1 MPTIAILIFP
11 GVQAL
16 DVSGPMDVFAEA
28 NSFLPPERQYR
39 IEVLGTQEGLL
50 RCSNGLCLAA
60 HRHYAQAHD
69 AYDLLLVAGGPGLPA
84 QPVDADLSA
93 WLASAAG
100 KARRHGSIC
109 NGAFLLGHA
118 GLLDGKKV
126 ATHWND
132 AAALAARFPLAQV
145 DADSIYVHDGNLVS
159 SAGVTAGI
167 DLSLSLLAEAGGVGG
182 AQLALQVA
190 RRLVVYTQR
199 QGGQSQFSPYL
210 TPVVDAASPVAQ
222 AQQYVLAHLGEVL
235 DVDTLARLVAMSP
248 RNFARVFVRELGVTP
263 AQFIESARLDAAR
276 ALLEAS
282 SDPLKT
288 VAWRCGFGTAD
299 QLRTV
304 FLRRLGVS
312 AKQYR
317 QHFSSYRQG

>member
-28 NSFLPPERQYR
+28 NSFLPAEQQYA

-50 RCSNGLCLAA
+50 RCSNGLSLAA
-60 HRHYAQAHD
+60 HRHYAQAND

-84 QPVDADLSA
+84 QPYDAALSA
-93 WLASAAG
+93 WLARAAG
-100 KARRHGSIC
+100 KAGRHGSIC

-132 AAALAARFPLAQV
+132 AAALAARFPLALV
-145 DADSIYVHDGNLVS
+145 DADSIYVHDGKLVS

-167 DLSLSLLAEAGGVGG
+167 DLALSLLADDGG
-182 AQLALQVA
+182 APLALQVA

-199 QGGQSQFSPYL
+199 QGGQSQFSPHL

-222 AQQYVLAHLGEVL
+222 AQQYVLAHLGEAL
-235 DVDTLARLVAMSP
+235 DVDTLAQLVAMSP
-248 RNFARVFVRELGVTP
+248 RNFARIFVRELGVTP
-263 AQFIESARLDAAR
+263 ARFIESARLDSARVLLAA
-276 ALLEAS
+276 
-282 SDPLKT
+282 SDAPLKT
-288 VAWRCGFGTAD
+288 IAWRCGFGTAD
-299 QLRTV
+299 QLRAV

-312 AKQYR
+312 ARQYR
-317 QHFSSYRQG
+317 QHFSSSR

>member
-28 NSFLPPERQYR
+28 NSFLPAEQQYA

-50 RCSNGLCLAA
+50 RCSNGLSLAA
-60 HRHYAQAHD
+60 HRHYAQAND

-84 QPVDADLSA
+84 QPYDAALSA
-93 WLASAAG
+93 WLARAAG
-100 KARRHGSIC
+100 KAGRHGSIC

-145 DADSIYVHDGNLVS
+145 DADSIYVHDGKLVS

-167 DLSLSLLAEAGGVGG
+167 DLALSLLADDGG
-182 AQLALQVA
+182 APLALQVA

-199 QGGQSQFSPYL
+199 QGGQSQFSPHL

-222 AQQYVLAHLGEVL
+222 AQQYVLAHLGEAL
-235 DVDTLARLVAMSP
+235 DVDTLAQLVAMSP
-248 RNFARVFVRELGVTP
+248 RNFARIFVRELGVTP
-263 AQFIESARLDAAR
+263 ARFIESARLDSARVLLAA
-276 ALLEAS
+276 
-282 SDPLKT
+282 SDAPLKT
-288 VAWRCGFGTAD
+288 IAWRCGFGTAD
-299 QLRTV
+299 QLRAV

-312 AKQYR
+312 ARQYR
-317 QHFSSYRQG
+317 QHFSSRR

>member
-28 NSFLPPERQYR
+28 NSFLPAEQQYA

-50 RCSNGLCLAA
+50 RCSNGLSLAA
-60 HRHYAQAHD
+60 HRHYAQAND

-84 QPVDADLSA
+84 QPYDAALSA
-93 WLASAAG
+93 WLARAAG
-100 KARRHGSIC
+100 KAGRHGSIC

-118 GLLDGKKV
+118 GLLDGKTV

-145 DADSIYVHDGNLVS
+145 DADSIYVHDGKLVS

-167 DLSLSLLAEAGGVGG
+167 DLALSLLADDGG
-182 AQLALQVA
+182 APLALQVA

-199 QGGQSQFSPYL
+199 QGGQSQFSPHL
-210 TPVVDAASPVAQ
+210 TPVADAASPVAQ
-222 AQQYVLAHLGEVL
+222 AQQYVLAHLGEAL
-235 DVDTLARLVAMSP
+235 DVDTLAQLVAMSP
-248 RNFARVFVRELGVTP
+248 RNFARIFVRELGVTP
-263 AQFIESARLDAAR
+263 ARFIESARLDSARVLLAA
-276 ALLEAS
+276 
-282 SDPLKT
+282 SDAPLKT
-288 VAWRCGFGTAD
+288 IAWRCGFGTSD
-299 QLRTV
+299 QLRAV

-312 AKQYR
+312 ARQYR
-317 QHFSSYRQG
+317 QHFSSRR

>member
-28 NSFLPPERQYR
+28 NSFLPAEQQYA

-50 RCSNGLCLAA
+50 RCSNGLSLAA
-60 HRHYAQAHD
+60 HRHYAQAND

-84 QPVDADLSA
+84 QPYDAALSA
-93 WLASAAG
+93 WLARAAG
-100 KARRHGSIC
+100 KAGRHGSIC

-145 DADSIYVHDGNLVS
+145 DADSIYVHDGKLVS

-167 DLSLSLLAEAGGVGG
+167 DLALSLLADDGG
-182 AQLALQVA
+182 APLALQVA

-199 QGGQSQFSPYL
+199 QGGQSQFSPHL
-210 TPVVDAASPVAQ
+210 TPVVEAASPVAQ
-222 AQQYVLAHLGEVL
+222 AQQYVLAHLGEAL
-235 DVDTLARLVAMSP
+235 DVDTLAQLVAMSP
-248 RNFARVFVRELGVTP
+248 RNFARIFVRELGVTP
-263 AQFIESARLDAAR
+263 ARFIESARLDSARVLLAA
-276 ALLEAS
+276 
-282 SDPLKT
+282 SDAPLKT
-288 VAWRCGFGTAD
+288 IAWRCGFGTAD
-299 QLRTV
+299 QLRAV

-312 AKQYR
+312 ARQYR
-317 QHFSSYRQG
+317 QHFSSRR

>member
-1 MPTIAILIFP
+1 MPSIAILIFP

-16 DVSGPMDVFAEA
+16 DVSGPLDVFAEA
-28 NSFLPPERQYR
+28 NGFLPPERHYA

-60 HRHYAQAHD
+60 HRHYAQASD
-69 AYDLLLVAGGPGLPA
+69 VYDLLLVAGGPGLPA
-84 QPVDADLSA
+84 QPRDAALSA
-93 WLASAAG
+93 WLAQAAG
-100 KARRHGSIC
+100 RAGRYGSIC

-145 DADSIYVHDGNLVS
+145 DADSIYVHDGKLVS

-167 DLSLSLLAEAGGVGG
+167 DLALSLLAEAGGVGG

-199 QGGQSQFSPYL
+199 QGGQSQFSPHL
-210 TPVVDAASPVAQ
+210 TPVLDVASPVAQ
-222 AQQYVLAHLGEVL
+222 AQQYVLAHLGEAL
-235 DVDTLARLVAMSP
+235 DVDTLAQLVAMSP
-248 RNFARVFVRELGVTP
+248 RNFARVFARELGVTP
-263 AQFIESARLDAAR
+263 ARFIESARLDAAR
-276 ALLEAS
+276 ALLAAS
-282 SDPLKT
+282 DAPLKT
-288 VAWRCGFGTAD
+288 IAWRCGFGTAD
-299 QLRTV
+299 QLRAV

-312 AKQYR
+312 ARQYR
-317 QHFSSYRQG
+317 QHFSSHPGA

>member
-28 NSFLPPERQYR
+28 NSFLPAEQQYA

-50 RCSNGLCLAA
+50 RCSNGLSLAA
-60 HRHYAQAHD
+60 HRHYAQAND

-84 QPVDADLSA
+84 QPYDAALSA
-93 WLASAAG
+93 WLARAAG
-100 KARRHGSIC
+100 KAGRHGSIC

-145 DADSIYVHDGNLVS
+145 DADSIYVHDGKLVS

-167 DLSLSLLAEAGGVGG
+167 DLALSLLADDGG
-182 AQLALQVA
+182 APLALQVA

-199 QGGQSQFSPYL
+199 QGGQSQFSPHL
-210 TPVVDAASPVAQ
+210 TPVADAASPVAQ
-222 AQQYVLAHLGEVL
+222 AQQYVLAHLGEAL
-235 DVDTLARLVAMSP
+235 DVDTLAQLVAMSP
-248 RNFARVFVRELGVTP
+248 RNFARIFVRELGVTP
-263 AQFIESARLDAAR
+263 ARFIESARLDSARVLLAA
-276 ALLEAS
+276 
-282 SDPLKT
+282 SDAPLKT
-288 VAWRCGFGTAD
+288 IAWRCGFGTAD
-299 QLRTV
+299 QLRAV

-312 AKQYR
+312 ARQYR
-317 QHFSSYRQG
+317 QHFSSSR

>member
-1 MPTIAILIFP
+1 MPAIAILIFP

-28 NSFLPPERQYR
+28 NSFLPPERQYT

-60 HRHYAQAHD
+60 HWHYAQAQD
-69 AYDLLLVAGGPGLPA
+69 ACDLLLVAGGPGLPA
-84 QPVDADLSA
+84 QPRDEALSA
-93 WLASAAG
+93 WLQAAAG
-100 KARRHGSIC
+100 RARRHGSIC

-145 DADSIYVHDGNLVS
+145 DADSIYVHDGRLVS

-167 DLSLSLLAEAGGVGG
+167 DLALSLLAGDGG

-199 QGGQSQFSPYL
+199 QGGQSQFSPHL

-222 AQQYVLAHLGEVL
+222 AQQYVLAHLADELG
-235 DVDTLARLVAMSP
+235 VDTLAQQVAMSP
-248 RNFARVFVRELGVTP
+248 RNFARIFARELGVTP
-263 AQFIESARLDAAR
+263 ARFIESARLDAAR
-276 ALLEAS
+276 ALLAAS
-282 SDPLKT
+282 DAPLKT
-288 VAWRCGFGTAD
+288 IAWRCGFGTAD
-299 QLRTV
+299 QLRAV

-317 QHFSSYRQG
+317 QNFSSHLQA

>member
-1 MPTIAILIFP
+1 MPSIAILIFP

-28 NSFLPPERQYR
+28 NSFLPAEQQYA

-50 RCSNGLCLAA
+50 RCSNGLSLAA
-60 HRHYAQAHD
+60 HRHYAQAND

-84 QPVDADLSA
+84 QPYDAALSA
-93 WLASAAG
+93 WLARAAG
-100 KARRHGSIC
+100 KAGRHGSIC

-145 DADSIYVHDGNLVS
+145 DADSIYVHDGKLVS

-167 DLSLSLLAEAGGVGG
+167 DLALSLLADDGG
-182 AQLALQVA
+182 APLALQVA

-199 QGGQSQFSPYL
+199 QGGQSQFSPHL

-222 AQQYVLAHLGEVL
+222 AQQYVLAHLGEAL
-235 DVDTLARLVAMSP
+235 DVDTLAQLVAMSP
-248 RNFARVFVRELGVTP
+248 RNFARIFVRELGVTP
-263 AQFIESARLDAAR
+263 ARFIESARLDSAR
-276 ALLEAS
+276 VLLAV
-282 SDPLKT
+282 SDAPLKT
-288 VAWRCGFGTAD
+288 IAWRCGFGTAD
-299 QLRTV
+299 QLRAV

-312 AKQYR
+312 ARQYR
-317 QHFSSYRQG
+317 QHFSSSR

>member
-28 NSFLPPERQYR
+28 NSFLPAEQQYA

-50 RCSNGLCLAA
+50 RCSNGLSLAA
-60 HRHYAQAHD
+60 HRHYAQAND

-84 QPVDADLSA
+84 QLYDAALSA
-93 WLASAAG
+93 WLARAAG
-100 KARRHGSIC
+100 KAGRHGSIC

-145 DADSIYVHDGNLVS
+145 DADSIYVHDGKLVS

-167 DLSLSLLAEAGGVGG
+167 DLALSLLADDGG
-182 AQLALQVA
+182 APLALQVA

-199 QGGQSQFSPYL
+199 QGGQSQFSPHL

-222 AQQYVLAHLGEVL
+222 AQQYVLEHLGEVL
-235 DVDTLARLVAMSP
+235 DVDTLAQLVAMSP
-248 RNFARVFVRELGVTP
+248 RNFARNFVRELGVTP
-263 AQFIESARLDAAR
+263 ARFIESARLDSAR
-276 ALLEAS
+276 VLLAV
-282 SDPLKT
+282 SDAPLKT
-288 VAWRCGFGTAD
+288 IAWRCGFGTAD
-299 QLRTV
+299 QLRAV

-312 AKQYR
+312 ARQYR
-317 QHFSSYRQG
+317 QHFSSSR

>member
-28 NSFLPPERQYR
+28 NSFLPAEQQYA
-39 IEVLGTQEGLL
+39 IEVLGTQEGVL
-50 RCSNGLCLAA
+50 RCSNGLSLAA
-60 HRHYAQAHD
+60 HRHYAQAND

-84 QPVDADLSA
+84 QPYDAALSV
-93 WLASAAG
+93 WLARAAG
-100 KARRHGSIC
+100 KAGRHGSIC

-145 DADSIYVHDGNLVS
+145 DADSIYVHDGKLVS

-167 DLSLSLLAEAGGVGG
+167 DLALSLLADDGG
-182 AQLALQVA
+182 APLALQVA

-199 QGGQSQFSPYL
+199 QGGQSQFSPHL

-222 AQQYVLAHLGEVL
+222 AQQYVLAHLGEAL
-235 DVDTLARLVAMSP
+235 DVDTLAQLVAMSP
-248 RNFARVFVRELGVTP
+248 RNFARIFVRELGVTP
-263 AQFIESARLDAAR
+263 ARFIESARLDSARVLLAA
-276 ALLEAS
+276 
-282 SDPLKT
+282 SDAPLKT
-288 VAWRCGFGTAD
+288 IAWRCGFGTAD
-299 QLRTV
+299 QLRAV

-312 AKQYR
+312 ARQYR
-317 QHFSSYRQG
+317 QHFSSSR

>member
-1 MPTIAILIFP
+1 MPAIAILIFP

-28 NSFLPPERQYR
+28 NSFLPLGQQYT
-39 IEVLGTQEGLL
+39 IDVLGTQEGLL
-50 RCSNGLCLAA
+50 RCSNGLCMAA
-60 HRHYAQAHD
+60 HRQYAQAHD
-69 AYDLLLVAGGPGLPA
+69 TYDLLLVAGGPGLPA
-84 QPVDADLSA
+84 QPRDDALST
-93 WLASAAG
+93 WLLAAAG
-100 KARRHGSIC
+100 RAGRHGSIC

-132 AAALAARFPLAQV
+132 AAALAAAFPQARV
-145 DADSIYVHDGNLVS
+145 DADSIYVHDGKLVS

-167 DLSLSLLAEAGGVGG
+167 DLALSLLADDGG
-182 AQLALQVA
+182 ARLALQVA

-199 QGGQSQFSPYL
+199 QGGQSQFSPHL

-222 AQQYVLAHLGEVL
+222 AQQYVLAHLDGAL
-235 DVDTLARLVAMSP
+235 DVASLARLVAMSP
-248 RNFARVFVRELGVTP
+248 RNFARIFARELGVTP
-263 AQFIESARLDAAR
+263 AHFIESARLDAAR
-276 ALLEAS
+276 AMLAAS
-282 SDPLKT
+282 DAPLKT

-317 QHFSSYRQG
+317 QHFSSRPGA

>member
-28 NSFLPPERQYR
+28 NSFLPAEQQYA

-50 RCSNGLCLAA
+50 RCSNGLSLAA
-60 HRHYAQAHD
+60 HRHYAQAND

-84 QPVDADLSA
+84 QPYDAALSA
-93 WLASAAG
+93 WLARAAG
-100 KARRHGSIC
+100 KAGRHGSIC

-145 DADSIYVHDGNLVS
+145 DADSIYVHDGKLVS

-167 DLSLSLLAEAGGVGG
+167 DLALSLLADDGG
-182 AQLALQVA
+182 APLALQVA

-199 QGGQSQFSPYL
+199 QGGQSQFSPHL

-222 AQQYVLAHLGEVL
+222 AQQYVLEHLGEVL
-235 DVDTLARLVAMSP
+235 DVDTLAQLVAMSP
-248 RNFARVFVRELGVTP
+248 RNFARIFVRELGVTP
-263 AQFIESARLDAAR
+263 ARFIESARLDSARVLLAA
-276 ALLEAS
+276 
-282 SDPLKT
+282 SDAPLKT
-288 VAWRCGFGTAD
+288 IAWRCGFGTAD
-299 QLRTV
+299 QLRAV

-312 AKQYR
+312 ARQYR
-317 QHFSSYRQG
+317 QHFSSSR

>member
-28 NSFLPPERQYR
+28 NSFLPAEQQYA

-50 RCSNGLCLAA
+50 RCSNGLSLAA
-60 HRHYAQAHD
+60 HRHYAQAND

-84 QPVDADLSA
+84 QPYDAALSA
-93 WLASAAG
+93 WLARAAG
-100 KARRHGSIC
+100 KAGRHGSIC

-145 DADSIYVHDGNLVS
+145 DADSIYVHDGKLVS

-167 DLSLSLLAEAGGVGG
+167 DLALSLLADDGG
-182 AQLALQVA
+182 APLALQVA

-199 QGGQSQFSPYL
+199 QGGQSQFSPHL

-222 AQQYVLAHLGEVL
+222 AQRGYWLPCFPDSVASIP
-235 DVDTLARLVAMSP
+235 AIPSLVPSGCWKSAAGIAWQTRRAAAGTRRAADLP
-248 RNFARVFVRELGVTP
+248 CRNH
-263 AQFIESARLDAAR
+263 SARR
-276 ALLEAS
+276 
-282 SDPLKT
+282 
-288 VAWRCGFGTAD
+288 WF
-299 QLRTV
+299 
-304 FLRRLGVS
+304 S
-312 AKQYR
+312 AVR
-317 QHFSSYRQG
+317 H

>member
-28 NSFLPPERQYR
+28 NSFLPAEQQYA

-50 RCSNGLCLAA
+50 RCSNGLSLAA
-60 HRHYAQAHD
+60 HRHYAQAND

-84 QPVDADLSA
+84 QPYDAALSA
-93 WLASAAG
+93 WLARAAG
-100 KARRHGSIC
+100 KAGRHGSIC

-145 DADSIYVHDGNLVS
+145 DADSIYVHDGKLLS

-167 DLSLSLLAEAGGVGG
+167 DLALSLLADDGG
-182 AQLALQVA
+182 APLALQVA

-199 QGGQSQFSPYL
+199 QGGQSQFSPHL

-222 AQQYVLAHLGEVL
+222 AQQYVLAHLGEAL
-235 DVDTLARLVAMSP
+235 EVDTLAQLVAMSP
-248 RNFARVFVRELGVTP
+248 RNFARIFVRELGVTP
-263 AQFIESARLDAAR
+263 ARFIESARLDYAR
-276 ALLEAS
+276 VLLAV
-282 SDPLKT
+282 SDAPLKT
-288 VAWRCGFGTAD
+288 IAWRCGFGTAD
-299 QLRTV
+299 QLRAV

-312 AKQYR
+312 ARQYR
-317 QHFSSYRQG
+317 QHFSSSR

>member
-28 NSFLPPERQYR
+28 NSFLPAEQQYA

-50 RCSNGLCLAA
+50 RCSNGLSLAA
-60 HRHYAQAHD
+60 HRHYAQAND

-84 QPVDADLSA
+84 QLYDAALSA
-93 WLASAAG
+93 WLARAAG
-100 KARRHGSIC
+100 KAGRHGSIC

-145 DADSIYVHDGNLVS
+145 DADSIYVHDGKLVS

-167 DLSLSLLAEAGGVGG
+167 DLALSLLADDGG
-182 AQLALQVA
+182 APLALQVA

-199 QGGQSQFSPYL
+199 QGGQSQFSPHL

-222 AQQYVLAHLGEVL
+222 AQQYVLAHLGEAL
-235 DVDTLARLVAMSP
+235 DVDTLAQLVAMSP
-248 RNFARVFVRELGVTP
+248 RNFARNFVRELGVTP
-263 AQFIESARLDAAR
+263 ARFIESARLDSAR
-276 ALLEAS
+276 VLLAV
-282 SDPLKT
+282 SDAPLKT
-288 VAWRCGFGTAD
+288 IAWRCGFGTAD
-299 QLRTV
+299 QLRAV

-312 AKQYR
+312 ARQYR
-317 QHFSSYRQG
+317 QHFSSSR

>member
-28 NSFLPPERQYR
+28 NSFLPAEQQYA

-50 RCSNGLCLAA
+50 RCSNGLSLAA
-60 HRHYAQAHD
+60 HRHYAQAND

-84 QPVDADLSA
+84 QPYDAALSA
-93 WLASAAG
+93 WLARAAG
-100 KARRHGSIC
+100 KAGRHGSIC

-145 DADSIYVHDGNLVS
+145 DADSIYVHDGKLVS

-167 DLSLSLLAEAGGVGG
+167 DLALSLLADDGG
-182 AQLALQVA
+182 APLALQVA

-199 QGGQSQFSPYL
+199 QGGQSQFSPHL

-222 AQQYVLAHLGEVL
+222 AQQYVLAHLGEAL
-235 DVDTLARLVAMSP
+235 DVDTLAQLVAMSP
-248 RNFARVFVRELGVTP
+248 RNFARIFVRELGVTP
-263 AQFIESARLDAAR
+263 ARFIESARLDSARVLLAA
-276 ALLEAS
+276 
-282 SDPLKT
+282 SDAPLKT
-288 VAWRCGFGTAD
+288 IAWRCGFGTSD
-299 QLRTV
+299 QLRAV

-312 AKQYR
+312 ARQYR
-317 QHFSSYRQG
+317 QHFSSRR

>member
-28 NSFLPPERQYR
+28 NSFLPAEQQYA

-50 RCSNGLCLAA
+50 RCSNGLSLAA
-60 HRHYAQAHD
+60 HRHYAQAND

-84 QPVDADLSA
+84 QPYDAALSA
-93 WLASAAG
+93 WLARAAG
-100 KARRHGSIC
+100 KAGRHGSIC

-145 DADSIYVHDGNLVS
+145 DADSIYVHDGKLVS

-167 DLSLSLLAEAGGVGG
+167 DLALSLLADDGG
-182 AQLALQVA
+182 APLALQVA

-199 QGGQSQFSPYL
+199 QGGQSQFSPHL

-222 AQQYVLAHLGEVL
+222 AQQYVLEHLGEVL
-235 DVDTLARLVAMSP
+235 DVDTLAQLVAMSP
-248 RNFARVFVRELGVTP
+248 RNFARIFVRELGVTP
-263 AQFIESARLDAAR
+263 ARFIESARLDSAR
-276 ALLEAS
+276 VLLAV
-282 SDPLKT
+282 SDAPLKT
-288 VAWRCGFGTAD
+288 IAWRCGFGTAD
-299 QLRTV
+299 QLRAV

-312 AKQYR
+312 ARQYR
-317 QHFSSYRQG
+317 QHFSSSR

>member
-28 NSFLPPERQYR
+28 NSFLPAEQQYA

-50 RCSNGLCLAA
+50 RCSNGLSLAA
-60 HRHYAQAHD
+60 HRHYAQAND

-84 QPVDADLSA
+84 QPYDAALSA
-93 WLASAAG
+93 WLARAAG
-100 KARRHGSIC
+100 KAGRHGSIC

-145 DADSIYVHDGNLVS
+145 DADSIYVHDGKLVS

-167 DLSLSLLAEAGGVGG
+167 DLALSLLADDGG
-182 AQLALQVA
+182 APLALQVA

-199 QGGQSQFSPYL
+199 QGGQSQFSPHL

-222 AQQYVLAHLGEVL
+222 AQQYVLAHLGEAL
-235 DVDTLARLVAMSP
+235 GVDTLAQLVAMSP
-248 RNFARVFVRELGVTP
+248 RNFARIFVRELGVTP
-263 AQFIESARLDAAR
+263 ARFIESARLDSAR
-276 ALLEAS
+276 VLLAV
-282 SDPLKT
+282 SDAPLKT
-288 VAWRCGFGTAD
+288 IAWRCGFGTAD
-299 QLRTV
+299 QLRAV

-312 AKQYR
+312 ARQYR
-317 QHFSSYRQG
+317 QHFSSSR

>member
-1 MPTIAILIFP
+1 
-11 GVQAL
+11 
-16 DVSGPMDVFAEA
+16 MDVFAEA
-28 NSFLPPERQYR
+28 NSFLPAEQQYA

-50 RCSNGLCLAA
+50 RCSNGLSLAA
-60 HRHYAQAHD
+60 HRHYAQAND

-84 QPVDADLSA
+84 QPYDAALSA
-93 WLASAAG
+93 WLARAAG
-100 KARRHGSIC
+100 KAGRHGSIC

-145 DADSIYVHDGNLVS
+145 DADSIYVRDGKLVS

-167 DLSLSLLAEAGGVGG
+167 DLALSLLADDGG
-182 AQLALQVA
+182 APLALQVA

-199 QGGQSQFSPYL
+199 QGGQSQFSPHL

-222 AQQYVLAHLGEVL
+222 AQQYVLAHLGEAL
-235 DVDTLARLVAMSP
+235 DVDTLAQLVAMSP
-248 RNFARVFVRELGVTP
+248 RNFARIFVRELGVTP
-263 AQFIESARLDAAR
+263 ARFIESARLDSARVLLAA
-276 ALLEAS
+276 
-282 SDPLKT
+282 SDAPLKT
-288 VAWRCGFGTAD
+288 IAWRCGFGTAD
-299 QLRTV
+299 QLRAV

-312 AKQYR
+312 ARQYR
-317 QHFSSYRQG
+317 QHFSSRR

>member
-28 NSFLPPERQYR
+28 NSFLPPDQQYM

-50 RCSNGLCLAA
+50 RCSNGLSLAA
-60 HRHYAQAHD
+60 HRHYAQAND

-84 QPVDADLSA
+84 QPVDAALSA
-93 WLASAAG
+93 WLARAAG
-100 KARRHGSIC
+100 KAGRHGSIC

-145 DADSIYVHDGNLVS
+145 DADSIYVHDGKLVS

-167 DLSLSLLAEAGGVGG
+167 DLALSLLAEAGGVGG

-199 QGGQSQFSPYL
+199 QGGQSQFSPHL

-222 AQQYVLAHLGEVL
+222 AQQYVLAHLGEAL
-235 DVDTLARLVAMSP
+235 DVDTLAQLVAMSP
-248 RNFARVFVRELGVTP
+248 RNFARIFVRELGVTP
-263 AQFIESARLDAAR
+263 ARFIESARLDAAR
-276 ALLEAS
+276 ALLAAS
-282 SDPLKT
+282 DAPLKT
-288 VAWRCGFGTAD
+288 IAWRCGFGTAD
-299 QLRTV
+299 QLRAV

-312 AKQYR
+312 ARQYR
-317 QHFSSYRQG
+317 QHFSSPQ

>member
-1 MPTIAILIFP
+1 MPAIAILIFP

-28 NSFLPPERQYR
+28 NSFLPLGQQYT
-39 IEVLGTQEGLL
+39 IDVLGTQEGLL
-50 RCSNGLCLAA
+50 RCSNGLCMAA

-69 AYDLLLVAGGPGLPA
+69 TYDLLLVAGGPGLPA
-84 QPVDADLSA
+84 QPRDSALSA

-126 ATHWND
+126 ATHWSD
-132 AAALAARFPLAQV
+132 AAALAATFPLARV
-145 DADSIYVHDGNLVS
+145 DADSIYLHDGKLVS

-167 DLSLSLLAEAGGVGG
+167 DLALSLLAEAGGAGG

-222 AQQYVLAHLGEVL
+222 AQQYVLEHLAGEL
-235 DVDTLARLVAMSP
+235 GVDTLARLVAMSP
-248 RNFARVFVRELGVTP
+248 RNFARTFVRELGVTP

-276 ALLEAS
+276 ALLAAS
-282 SDPLKT
+282 DAPLKT
-288 VAWRCGFGTAD
+288 IAWRCGFGTAD

-317 QHFSSYRQG
+317 QHFSSHRPA

>member
-28 NSFLPPERQYR
+28 NSFLPAEQQYA

-50 RCSNGLCLAA
+50 RCSNGLSLAA
-60 HRHYAQAHD
+60 HRHYAQAND

-84 QPVDADLSA
+84 QPYDAALSA
-93 WLASAAG
+93 WLARAAG
-100 KARRHGSIC
+100 KAGRHGSIC

-145 DADSIYVHDGNLVS
+145 DADSIYAHDGKLVS

-167 DLSLSLLAEAGGVGG
+167 DLALSLLADDGG
-182 AQLALQVA
+182 APLALQVA

-199 QGGQSQFSPYL
+199 QGGQSQFSPHL

-222 AQQYVLAHLGEVL
+222 AQQYVLAHLGEAL
-235 DVDTLARLVAMSP
+235 DVDTLAQLVAMSP
-248 RNFARVFVRELGVTP
+248 RNFARIFVRELGVTP
-263 AQFIESARLDAAR
+263 ARFIESARLDSAR
-276 ALLEAS
+276 VLLAV
-282 SDPLKT
+282 SDAPLKT
-288 VAWRCGFGTAD
+288 IAWRCGFGTAD
-299 QLRTV
+299 QLRAV

-312 AKQYR
+312 ARQYR
-317 QHFSSYRQG
+317 QHFSSSR

>member
-28 NSFLPPERQYR
+28 NSFLPAEQQYA

-50 RCSNGLCLAA
+50 RCSNGLSLAA
-60 HRHYAQAHD
+60 HRHYAQAND

-84 QPVDADLSA
+84 QPYDAALSA
-93 WLASAAG
+93 WLARAAG
-100 KARRHGSIC
+100 KAGRHGSIC

-145 DADSIYVHDGNLVS
+145 DADSIYVHDGKLVS

-167 DLSLSLLAEAGGVGG
+167 DLALSLLADDGG
-182 AQLALQVA
+182 APLALQVA

-199 QGGQSQFSPYL
+199 QGGQSQFSPHL

-222 AQQYVLAHLGEVL
+222 AQQYVLAHLGEAL
-235 DVDTLARLVAMSP
+235 DVDTLAQLVAMSP
-248 RNFARVFVRELGVTP
+248 RNFARNFVRELGVTP
-263 AQFIESARLDAAR
+263 AGFIESARLDSAR
-276 ALLEAS
+276 VLLAV
-282 SDPLKT
+282 SDAPLKT
-288 VAWRCGFGTAD
+288 IAWRCGFGTAD
-299 QLRTV
+299 QLRAV

-312 AKQYR
+312 ARQYR
-317 QHFSSYRQG
+317 QHFSSSR

>member
-28 NSFLPPERQYR
+28 NSFLPAEQQYA

-50 RCSNGLCLAA
+50 RCSNGLSLAA
-60 HRHYAQAHD
+60 HRHYAQAND

-84 QPVDADLSA
+84 QPYDAALSA
-93 WLASAAG
+93 WLARAAG
-100 KARRHGSIC
+100 KAGRHGSIC

-132 AAALAARFPLAQV
+132 AAALAARSPLAQV
-145 DADSIYVHDGNLVS
+145 DADSIYVHDGKLVS

-167 DLSLSLLAEAGGVGG
+167 DLALSLLADDGG
-182 AQLALQVA
+182 APLALQVA

-199 QGGQSQFSPYL
+199 QGGQSQFSPHL

-222 AQQYVLAHLGEVL
+222 AQQYVLAHLGEAL
-235 DVDTLARLVAMSP
+235 DVDTLAQLVAMSP
-248 RNFARVFVRELGVTP
+248 RNFARIFVRELGVTP
-263 AQFIESARLDAAR
+263 ARFIESARLDSARVLLAA
-276 ALLEAS
+276 
-282 SDPLKT
+282 SDAPLKT
-288 VAWRCGFGTAD
+288 IAWRCGFGTAD
-299 QLRTV
+299 QLRAV

-312 AKQYR
+312 ARQYR
-317 QHFSSYRQG
+317 QHFSSRR

>member
-28 NSFLPPERQYR
+28 NSFLPAEQQYA

-50 RCSNGLCLAA
+50 RCSNGLSLAA
-60 HRHYAQAHD
+60 HRHYAQAND
-69 AYDLLLVAGGPGLPA
+69 ACDLLLVAGGPGLPA
-84 QPVDADLSA
+84 QPYDAALSA
-93 WLASAAG
+93 WLARAAG
-100 KARRHGSIC
+100 KAGRHGSIC

-145 DADSIYVHDGNLVS
+145 DADSIYVHDGKLVS

-167 DLSLSLLAEAGGVGG
+167 DLALSLLADDGG
-182 AQLALQVA
+182 APLALQVA

-199 QGGQSQFSPYL
+199 QGGQSQFSPHL

-222 AQQYVLAHLGEVL
+222 AQQYVLAHLGEAL
-235 DVDTLARLVAMSP
+235 DVDTLAQLVAMSP
-248 RNFARVFVRELGVTP
+248 RNFARIFVRELGVTP
-263 AQFIESARLDAAR
+263 ARFIESARLDSARVLLAA
-276 ALLEAS
+276 
-282 SDPLKT
+282 SDAPLKT
-288 VAWRCGFGTAD
+288 IAWRCGFGTAD
-299 QLRTV
+299 QLRAV

-312 AKQYR
+312 ARQYR
-317 QHFSSYRQG
+317 QHFSSSR

>member
-1 MPTIAILIFP
+1 MPSIAILIFP

-28 NSFLPPERQYR
+28 NSFLPAEQQYA

-50 RCSNGLCLAA
+50 RCSNGLSLAA
-60 HRHYAQAHD
+60 HRHYAQAND

-84 QPVDADLSA
+84 QPYDAALSA
-93 WLASAAG
+93 WLARAAG
-100 KARRHGSIC
+100 KAGRHGSIC

-145 DADSIYVHDGNLVS
+145 DADSIYVHDGKLVS

-167 DLSLSLLAEAGGVGG
+167 DLALSLLADDGG
-182 AQLALQVA
+182 APLALQVA

-199 QGGQSQFSPYL
+199 QGGQSQFSPHL

-222 AQQYVLAHLGEVL
+222 AQQYVLAHLGEAL
-235 DVDTLARLVAMSP
+235 EVDTLAQLVAMSP
-248 RNFARVFVRELGVTP
+248 RNFARIFVRELGVTP
-263 AQFIESARLDAAR
+263 ARFIESARLDYAR
-276 ALLEAS
+276 VLLAV
-282 SDPLKT
+282 SDAPLKT
-288 VAWRCGFGTAD
+288 IAWRCGFGTAD
-299 QLRTV
+299 QLRAV

-312 AKQYR
+312 ARQYR
-317 QHFSSYRQG
+317 QHFSSSR

>member
-28 NSFLPPERQYR
+28 NSFLPAEQQYA

-50 RCSNGLCLAA
+50 RCSNGLSLAA
-60 HRHYAQAHD
+60 HRHYAQAND

-84 QPVDADLSA
+84 QPYDAALSA
-93 WLASAAG
+93 WLARAAG
-100 KARRHGSIC
+100 KAGRHGSIC

-145 DADSIYVHDGNLVS
+145 DADSIYVHDGKLLS

-167 DLSLSLLAEAGGVGG
+167 DLALSLLADDGG
-182 AQLALQVA
+182 APLALQVA

-199 QGGQSQFSPYL
+199 QGGQSQFSPHL

-222 AQQYVLAHLGEVL
+222 AQQYVLAHLGEAL
-235 DVDTLARLVAMSP
+235 EVDTLAQLVAMSP
-248 RNFARVFVRELGVTP
+248 RNFARIFVRELGVTP
-263 AQFIESARLDAAR
+263 ARFIESARLDSAR
-276 ALLEAS
+276 VLLAV
-282 SDPLKT
+282 SDAPLKT
-288 VAWRCGFGTAD
+288 IAWRCGFGTAD
-299 QLRTV
+299 QLRAV

-312 AKQYR
+312 ARQYR
-317 QHFSSYRQG
+317 QHFSSSR

>member
-28 NSFLPPERQYR
+28 NSFLPAEQQIA

-50 RCSNGLCLAA
+50 RCSNGLSLAA
-60 HRHYAQAHD
+60 HRHYAQAND

-84 QPVDADLSA
+84 QPYDAALSA
-93 WLASAAG
+93 WLARAAG
-100 KARRHGSIC
+100 KAGRHGSIC

-132 AAALAARFPLAQV
+132 AAALAARFPLALV
-145 DADSIYVHDGNLVS
+145 DADSIYVHDGKLVS

-167 DLSLSLLAEAGGVGG
+167 DLALSLLADDGG
-182 AQLALQVA
+182 APLALQVA

-199 QGGQSQFSPYL
+199 QGGQSQFSPHL

-222 AQQYVLAHLGEVL
+222 AQQYVLAHLGEAL
-235 DVDTLARLVAMSP
+235 DVDTLAQLVAMSP
-248 RNFARVFVRELGVTP
+248 RNFARIFVRELGVTP
-263 AQFIESARLDAAR
+263 ARFIESARLDSARVLLAA
-276 ALLEAS
+276 
-282 SDPLKT
+282 SDAPLKT
-288 VAWRCGFGTAD
+288 IAWRCGFGTAD
-299 QLRTV
+299 QLRAV

-312 AKQYR
+312 ARQYR
-317 QHFSSYRQG
+317 QHFSSSR

>member
-28 NSFLPPERQYR
+28 NSFLPAEQQYA

-50 RCSNGLCLAA
+50 RCSNGLSLAA
-60 HRHYAQAHD
+60 HRHYAQAND

-84 QPVDADLSA
+84 QPYDAALSA
-93 WLASAAG
+93 WLARAAG
-100 KARRHGSIC
+100 KAGRHGSIC

-145 DADSIYVHDGNLVS
+145 DADSIYVHDGKLVS

-167 DLSLSLLAEAGGVGG
+167 DLALSLLADDGG
-182 AQLALQVA
+182 APLALQVA

-199 QGGQSQFSPYL
+199 QGGQSQFSPHL

-222 AQQYVLAHLGEVL
+222 AQQYVLAHLGEAL
-235 DVDTLARLVAMSP
+235 DVDTLAQLVAMSP
-248 RNFARVFVRELGVTP
+248 RNFARIFVRELGVTP
-263 AQFIESARLDAAR
+263 ARFIESARLDSAR
-276 ALLEAS
+276 VLLAV
-282 SDPLKT
+282 SDAPLKT
-288 VAWRCGFGTAD
+288 IAWRCGFGTSD
-299 QLRTV
+299 QLRAV

-312 AKQYR
+312 ARQYR
-317 QHFSSYRQG
+317 QHFSSRR

>member
-28 NSFLPPERQYR
+28 NRFLPADRQYT
-39 IEVLGTQEGLL
+39 IEVLGTREGML

-60 HRHYAQAHD
+60 HRHYAQAR
-69 AYDLLLVAGGPGLPA
+69 ASYDLLLVAGGPGLPA
-84 QPVDADLSA
+84 QAPDADLSA
-93 WLASAAG
+93 WLAGAAG

-132 AAALAARFPLAQV
+132 AAALAARFPLARV
-145 DADSIYVHDGNLVS
+145 DADSIYVHDGKLVS

-167 DLSLSLLAEAGGVGG
+167 DLSLSLLAEDGGVGG

-199 QGGQSQFSPYL
+199 QGGQSQFSPHL

-222 AQQYVLAHLGEVL
+222 AQQYVLAHLGEAL
-235 DVDTLARLVAMSP
+235 DVETLARLVAMSP
-248 RNFARVFVRELGVTP
+248 RNFARVFARELGVTP
-263 AQFIESARLDAAR
+263 AHFIESARLDAAR
-276 ALLEAS
+276 ALLAAS
-282 SDPLKT
+282 TEPLKT
-288 VAWRCGFGTAD
+288 IAWRCGFGTAD

-317 QHFSSYRQG
+317 QHFSRPR

>member
-28 NSFLPPERQYR
+28 NSFLPAEQQYA

-50 RCSNGLCLAA
+50 RCSNGLSLAA
-60 HRHYAQAHD
+60 HRHYAQAND

-84 QPVDADLSA
+84 QLYDAALSA
-93 WLASAAG
+93 WLARAAG
-100 KARRHGSIC
+100 KAGRHGSIC

-145 DADSIYVHDGNLVS
+145 DADSIYVHDGKLVS

-167 DLSLSLLAEAGGVGG
+167 DLALSLLADDGG
-182 AQLALQVA
+182 APLALQVA

-199 QGGQSQFSPYL
+199 QGGQSQFSPHL

-222 AQQYVLAHLGEVL
+222 AQQYVLEHLGEVL
-235 DVDTLARLVAMSP
+235 DVDTLAQLVAMSP
-248 RNFARVFVRELGVTP
+248 RNFARIFVRELGVTP
-263 AQFIESARLDAAR
+263 ARFIESARLDSAR
-276 ALLEAS
+276 VLLAV
-282 SDPLKT
+282 SDAPLKT
-288 VAWRCGFGTAD
+288 IAWRCGFGTAD
-299 QLRTV
+299 QLRAV

-312 AKQYR
+312 ARQYR
-317 QHFSSYRQG
+317 QHFSSSR

>member
-28 NSFLPPERQYR
+28 NSFLPAEQQYA

-50 RCSNGLCLAA
+50 RCSNGLSLAA
-60 HRHYAQAHD
+60 HRHYAQAND

-84 QPVDADLSA
+84 QPYDAALSA
-93 WLASAAG
+93 WLARAAG
-100 KARRHGSIC
+100 KAGRHGSIC

-145 DADSIYVHDGNLVS
+145 DADSIYVHDGKLAS

-167 DLSLSLLAEAGGVGG
+167 DLALSLLADDGG
-182 AQLALQVA
+182 APLALQVA

-199 QGGQSQFSPYL
+199 QGGQSQFSPHL

-222 AQQYVLAHLGEVL
+222 AQQYVLAHLGEAL
-235 DVDTLARLVAMSP
+235 EVDTLAQLVAMSP
-248 RNFARVFVRELGVTP
+248 RNFARIFVRELGVTP
-263 AQFIESARLDAAR
+263 ARFIESARLDSAR
-276 ALLEAS
+276 VLLAV
-282 SDPLKT
+282 SDAPLKT
-288 VAWRCGFGTAD
+288 IAWRCGFGTAD
-299 QLRTV
+299 QLRAV

-312 AKQYR
+312 ARQYR
-317 QHFSSYRQG
+317 QHFSSSR

>member
-28 NSFLPPERQYR
+28 NSFLPAEQQYA

-50 RCSNGLCLAA
+50 RCSNGLSLAA
-60 HRHYAQAHD
+60 HRHYAQAND

-84 QPVDADLSA
+84 QPYDAALSA
-93 WLASAAG
+93 WLARAAG
-100 KARRHGSIC
+100 KAGRHGSIC

-145 DADSIYVHDGNLVS
+145 DADSIYVHDGKLVS

-167 DLSLSLLAEAGGVGG
+167 DLALSLLADDGG
-182 AQLALQVA
+182 APLALQVA

-199 QGGQSQFSPYL
+199 QGGQSQFSPHL

-222 AQQYVLAHLGEVL
+222 AQQYVLAHLGEAL
-235 DVDTLARLVAMSP
+235 DVDTLAQLVAMSP
-248 RNFARVFVRELGVTP
+248 RNFARIFVRELGVTP
-263 AQFIESARLDAAR
+263 ARFIESARLDSARVLLAA
-276 ALLEAS
+276 
-282 SDPLKT
+282 SDAPLKT
-288 VAWRCGFGTAD
+288 IAWRCGFGTAD
-299 QLRTV
+299 QLRAV

-312 AKQYR
+312 ARQYR
-317 QHFSSYRQG
+317 QHFSSSR

>member
-28 NSFLPPERQYR
+28 NSFLPAEQQYA

-50 RCSNGLCLAA
+50 RCSNGLSLAA
-60 HRHYAQAHD
+60 HRHYAQAND

-84 QPVDADLSA
+84 QPYDAALSA
-93 WLASAAG
+93 WLARAAG
-100 KARRHGSIC
+100 KAGRHGSIC

-145 DADSIYVHDGNLVS
+145 DADSIYVHDGKLVS

-167 DLSLSLLAEAGGVGG
+167 DLALSLLADDGG
-182 AQLALQVA
+182 APLALQVA

-199 QGGQSQFSPYL
+199 QGGQSQFSPHL

-235 DVDTLARLVAMSP
+235 DVDTLAQLVAMSP
-248 RNFARVFVRELGVTP
+248 RNFARNFVRELGVTP
-263 AQFIESARLDAAR
+263 ARFIESARLDSAR
-276 ALLEAS
+276 VLLAV
-282 SDPLKT
+282 SDAPLKT
-288 VAWRCGFGTAD
+288 IAWRCGFGTAD
-299 QLRTV
+299 QLRAV

-312 AKQYR
+312 ARQYR
-317 QHFSSYRQG
+317 QHFSSSR

>member
-28 NSFLPPERQYR
+28 NSFLPAGQQYM

-84 QPVDADLSA
+84 QPVDAALSA

-100 KARRHGSIC
+100 KARRYGSIC

-145 DADSIYVHDGNLVS
+145 DADSIYVHDGKLVS

-167 DLSLSLLAEAGGVGG
+167 DLALSLLAEAGGVGG

-199 QGGQSQFSPYL
+199 QGGQSQFSPHL

-222 AQQYVLAHLGEVL
+222 AQQYVLAHLAEELG
-235 DVDTLARLVAMSP
+235 VDALAQLVAMSP

-263 AQFIESARLDAAR
+263 AQFIESARVDAAR
-276 ALLEAS
+276 ALLEAN

-312 AKQYR
+312 ARQYR
-317 QHFSSYRQG
+317 QNFSSYRQA

>member
-28 NSFLPPERQYR
+28 NSFLPAEQQYA

-50 RCSNGLCLAA
+50 RCSNGLSLAA
-60 HRHYAQAHD
+60 HRHYAQAND

-84 QPVDADLSA
+84 QPYDAALSA
-93 WLASAAG
+93 WLARAAG
-100 KARRHGSIC
+100 KAGRHGSIC

-145 DADSIYVHDGNLVS
+145 DADSIYVHDGKLVS

-167 DLSLSLLAEAGGVGG
+167 DLALSLLADDGG
-182 AQLALQVA
+182 APLALQVA

-199 QGGQSQFSPYL
+199 QGGQSQFSPHL

-235 DVDTLARLVAMSP
+235 DVDTLAQLVAMSP
-248 RNFARVFVRELGVTP
+248 RNFARIFVRELGVTP
-263 AQFIESARLDAAR
+263 ARFIESARLDSARVLLAA
-276 ALLEAS
+276 
-282 SDPLKT
+282 SDAPLKT
-288 VAWRCGFGTAD
+288 IAWRCGFGTAD
-299 QLRTV
+299 QLRAV

-312 AKQYR
+312 ARQYR
-317 QHFSSYRQG
+317 QHFSSSR

>member
-1 MPTIAILIFP
+1 MPAIAILIFP

-28 NSFLPPERQYR
+28 NSFLPAEQQYA

-50 RCSNGLCLAA
+50 RCSNGLSLAA
-60 HRHYAQAHD
+60 HRHYAQAND

-84 QPVDADLSA
+84 QPYDAALSA
-93 WLASAAG
+93 WLARAAG
-100 KARRHGSIC
+100 KAGRHGSIC

-145 DADSIYVHDGNLVS
+145 DADSIYVHDGKLVS

-167 DLSLSLLAEAGGVGG
+167 DLALSLLADDGG
-182 AQLALQVA
+182 APLALQVA

-199 QGGQSQFSPYL
+199 QGGQSQFSPHL

-222 AQQYVLAHLGEVL
+222 AQQYVLAHLGEAL
-235 DVDTLARLVAMSP
+235 EVDTLAQLVAMSP
-248 RNFARVFVRELGVTP
+248 RNFARIFVRELGVTP
-263 AQFIESARLDAAR
+263 ARFIESARLDSAR
-276 ALLEAS
+276 VLLAV
-282 SDPLKT
+282 SDAPLKT
-288 VAWRCGFGTAD
+288 IAWRCGFGTAD
-299 QLRTV
+299 QLRAV

-312 AKQYR
+312 ARQYR
-317 QHFSSYRQG
+317 QHFSSSR

>member
-28 NSFLPPERQYR
+28 NSFLPAEQQYA

-50 RCSNGLCLAA
+50 RCSNGLSLAA
-60 HRHYAQAHD
+60 HRHYAQAND

-84 QPVDADLSA
+84 QPYDAALSA
-93 WLASAAG
+93 WLARAAG
-100 KARRHGSIC
+100 KAGRHGSIC

-118 GLLDGKKV
+118 GLLDGKTV

-145 DADSIYVHDGNLVS
+145 DADSIYVHDGKLVS

-167 DLSLSLLAEAGGVGG
+167 DLALSLLADDGG
-182 AQLALQVA
+182 APLALQVA

-199 QGGQSQFSPYL
+199 QGGQSQFSPHL

-222 AQQYVLAHLGEVL
+222 AQQYVLAHLGEAL
-235 DVDTLARLVAMSP
+235 EVDTLAQLVAMSP
-248 RNFARVFVRELGVTP
+248 RNFARIFVRELGVTP
-263 AQFIESARLDAAR
+263 ARFIESARLDSARVLLAA
-276 ALLEAS
+276 
-282 SDPLKT
+282 SDAPLKT
-288 VAWRCGFGTAD
+288 IAWRCGFGTAD
-299 QLRTV
+299 QLRAV

-312 AKQYR
+312 ARQYR
-317 QHFSSYRQG
+317 QHFSSSR